1 MSEKRIEKI
10 LVTPKLKQRKRVA
23 AYVRVSVDKETMLH
37 SFTAQA
43 SYYKELI
50 SKHKDWLFVD
60 VYADYGIS
68 GTKVNR
74 PEFNRMIDDCKTGK
88 IDMIITKSISRF
100 ARNTTLL
107 LSTIRELKALNIDVY
122 FEEQNINSMSE
133 QGELMLTLLASIA
146 EAEAKSMG
154 ENVKWRIIKT
164 FEQGEIYNTARF
176 YGYDIIDK
184 KFVINE
190 EQASV
195 VRRIFQM
202 VLDGLGYIKIIEV
215 LNKENI
221 KSPSGSK
228 WTIRSLERI
237 IKEDTYTGKLT
248 LQKTYR
254 AENHTK
260 KRNLGELKK
269 YIVEDNHEAIIDR
282 DTFNKVQEIISLR
295 RNKVKS
301 EHNSNSLFKG
311 MIRCSICGA
320 SYQRKK
326 RYGYN
331 LYDWRCWNYLYS
343 AKDDRCKTVG
353 LPESI
358 LIEKTKEALEV
369 DELTSKLVKDKIKV
383 IFAHPNRVLEFVFND
398 GTKKT
403 IAWELKSRKYSWT
416 PELREEARRRAIKR
430 KNTGRK
436 EEEQCQM

>member
-1 MSEKRIEKI
+1 MIEKRIKKI

-74 PEFNRMIDDCKTGK
+74 PEFNRMIEDCKTGK

-107 LSTIRELKALNIDVY
+107 LSTIRELKALNINVY

-154 ENVKWRIIKT
+154 ENVKWRINKT
-164 FEQGEIYNTARF
+164 FEQGEIYNTTRF

-260 KRNLGELKK
+260 KRNLGELRK
-269 YIVEDNHEAIIDR
+269 YVVEDNHEAIIDLK
-282 DTFNKVQEIISLR
+282 TFNKVQEIIALR
-295 RNKVKS
+295 RNKAKS
-301 EHNSNSLFKG
+301 EYDSNDLFKG
-311 MIRCSICGA
+311 MIRCSLCGA

-331 LYDWRCWNYLYS
+331 LYDWKCWNYLYS
-343 AKDDRCKTVG
+343 ARSERCKTVG
-353 LPESI
+353 LPEFI

-416 PELREEARRRAIKR
+416 SELREEARRRAIKR
-430 KNTGRK
+430 NTGRK
-436 EEEQCQM
+436 EEK

>member
-1 MSEKRIEKI
+1 MIEKRIEKI

-23 AYVRVSVDKETMLH
+23 AYVRVSVDKETMFH

-50 SKHKDWLFVD
+50 SKHKDWVFVD

-154 ENVKWRIIKT
+154 ENVKWRINKT
-164 FEQGEIYNTARF
+164 FEQGEIYNTTRF

-184 KFVINE
+184 KFIINE

-202 VLDGLGYIKIIEV
+202 VLDGFGYIKIIEV

-221 KSPSGSK
+221 KSPTGK
-228 WTIRSLERI
+228 RWTKNAVERI
-237 IKEDTYTGKLT
+237 LREETYTGKLT

-254 AENHTK
+254 LENK
-260 KRNLGELKK
+260 KREVNKGEVKK
-269 YIVEDNHEAIIDR
+269 YVVEDNHEAIVDV
-282 DTFNKVQEIISLR
+282 DTFNKVRSLIHSR
-295 RNKVKS
+295 RSKAKVKRS
-301 EHNSNSLFKG
+301 DNDIFKG
-311 MIRCSICGA
+311 LIRCSVCGA
-320 SYQRKK
+320 CFQRKK
-326 RYGYN
+326 RYGYD
-331 LYDWRCWNYLYS
+331 LYDWKCWNYVY
-343 AKDDRCKTVG
+343 AVKGERCKTVRV
-353 LPESI
+353 PESV

-369 DELTSKLVKDKIKV
+369 DEITKEIIKEKLKSIV
-383 IFAHPNRVLEFVFND
+383 AYPNRVLEFVFND
-398 GTKKT
+398 GTKKS
-403 IAWELKSRKYSWT
+403 IPWELKSRKYSWS
-416 PELREEARRRAIKR
+416 EEAREKARKRALSRYGK
-430 KNTGRK
+430 
-436 EEEQCQM
+436 

>member
-1 MSEKRIEKI
+1 MIEKRIKKI

-88 IDMIITKSISRF
+88 IDMIITKSITRF

-154 ENVKWRIIKT
+154 ENVKWRINKT
-164 FEQGEIYNTARF
+164 FEQGEIYNTTRF

-260 KRNLGELKK
+260 KRNLGELRK
-269 YIVEDNHEAIIDR
+269 YVVEDNHEAIIDLK
-282 DTFNKVQEIISLR
+282 TFNKVQEIIALR
-295 RNKVKS
+295 RNKAKS
-301 EHNSNSLFKG
+301 EYDSNDLFKG
-311 MIRCSICGA
+311 MIRCSLCGA

-331 LYDWRCWNYLYS
+331 LYDWKCWNYLYS
-343 AKDDRCKTVG
+343 ARSERCKTVG
-353 LPESI
+353 LPEFI

-416 PELREEARRRAIKR
+416 SELREEARRRAIKR
-430 KNTGRK
+430 NTGRK
-436 EEEQCQM
+436 EEK

>member
-1 MSEKRIEKI
+1 MIE
-10 LVTPKLKQRKRVA
+10 
-23 AYVRVSVDKETMLH
+23 
-37 SFTAQA
+37 
-43 SYYKELI
+43 
-50 SKHKDWLFVD
+50 
-60 VYADYGIS
+60 
-68 GTKVNR
+68 
-74 PEFNRMIDDCKTGK
+74 DCKLGK
-88 IDMIITKSISRF
+88 IDLIITKSISRF

-154 ENVKWRIIKT
+154 ENVKWRINKT
-164 FEQGEIYNTARF
+164 FEQGEIYNTSRF

-184 KFVINE
+184 KFIINE

-202 VLDGLGYIKIIEV
+202 VLDGFGYIKIIEV

-260 KRNLGELKK
+260 KRNLGELRK

-282 DTFNKVQEIISLR
+282 DTFNKVQEIIALR
-295 RNKVKS
+295 RNKAKS
-301 EHNSNSLFKG
+301 EYDSNDLFKG

-343 AKDDRCKTVG
+343 SKSERCKTVG

-358 LIEKTKEALEV
+358 LIEKTKEVLEV

-430 KNTGRK
+430 NTGRK
-436 EEEQCQM
+436 EEK

>member
-122 FEEQNINSMSE
+122 FEEQNISSMSE

-154 ENVKWRIIKT
+154 ENVKWRINKT
-164 FEQGEIYNTARF
+164 FEKGEIYNTTRF

-184 KFVINE
+184 KFIINE
-190 EQASV
+190 KQASV

-202 VLDGLGYIKIIEV
+202 VLDGFGYIKIIEV

-260 KRNLGELKK
+260 KRNLGELRK
-269 YIVEDNHEAIIDR
+269 YIVEDDHEAIIDR
-282 DTFNKVQEIISLR
+282 DTFNKVQEIIALR
-295 RNKVKS
+295 RNKAKGKYD
-301 EHNSNSLFKG
+301 SNDLFKG
-311 MIRCSICGA
+311 MIRCSLCGA

-343 AKDDRCKTVG
+343 AKSERCKTVG

-358 LIEKTKEALEV
+358 LIEKTKEVLEV

-383 IFAHPNRVLEFVFND
+383 IFAHPNRVLEFVFKD

-416 PELREEARRRAIKR
+416 PELREEARKRAIKR